1 MWGYFTTFFI
11 FSCLTFFL
19 TEKAFVHEWAHFQ
32 WGVFDEYNNEEKF
45 YTSKGRTEAVRCV
58 HFDFALPNNFTVQ
71 PIFPWVTF
79 KIPAFCLIS
88 SGPVNWVPTLWIV
101 AVCSLPGAS
110 ACDLYPESLCC
121 HDHRSVWLF
130 KSQPVGTM
138 VCLSHF
144 FLSFHISYC
153 VLP

>member
-45 YTSKGRTEAVRCV
+45 YTSKGKPEAVRCV

-110 ACDLYPESLCC
+110 ACDLC
-121 HDHRSVWLF
+121 HTDHIQSHCAVMTTGRFDYSNLSQWAPWSVCPTSPF
-130 KSQPVGTM
+130 
-138 VCLSHF
+138 
-144 FLSFHISYC
+144 
-153 VLP
+153 